1 MARHRT
7 ASHKRSNG
15 RTCRPLWIDIDRV
28 PYLAANWSLGGFLLA
43 ERLTNLEVGDRV
55 LTRLSLNPITE
66 SPFAYI
72 FARVVR
78 VSSGGT
84 GFAFTEM
91 PQLAFDLMER
101 AIFARSPM
109 EKRASGARKTRP
121 R

>member
-7 ASHKRSNG
+7 ASHKRTNG

-43 ERLTNLEVGDRV
+43 ETIPSLEVGDRV
-55 LTRLSLNPITE
+55 LTRLSLDPITE

-78 VSSGGT
+78 INASGT

-109 EKRASGARKTRP
+109 EKRAGGAGKTRSK
-121 R
+121 

>member
-7 ASHKRSNG
+7 SSFKRTNG

-28 PYLAANWSLGGFLLA
+28 PFLAANWSLGGFLLA
-43 ERLTNLEVGDRV
+43 ERIPNLEVGDRV
-55 LTRLSLNPITE
+55 LTRLSLDPITE

-78 VSSGGT
+78 ITSEGT

-101 AIFARSPM
+101 AIFARHPM
-109 EKRASGARKTRP
+109 EKRASSARNKRS